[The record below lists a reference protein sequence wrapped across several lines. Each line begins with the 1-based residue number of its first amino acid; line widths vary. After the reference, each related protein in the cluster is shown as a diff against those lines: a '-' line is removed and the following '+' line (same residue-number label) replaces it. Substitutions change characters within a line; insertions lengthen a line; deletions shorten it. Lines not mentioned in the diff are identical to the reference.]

1 MFLKLNRAKVNFRS
15 SLVFK
20 RLKNNSRIMEEGSS
34 WDASNLISAIKKW
47 NIDKRKRTNEEKRLR
62 N

>member
-1 MFLKLNRAKVNFRS
+1 
-15 SLVFK
+15 
-20 RLKNNSRIMEEGSS
+20 MEEGSS
-34 WDASNLISAIKKW
+34 WEAFNLISAIKKW